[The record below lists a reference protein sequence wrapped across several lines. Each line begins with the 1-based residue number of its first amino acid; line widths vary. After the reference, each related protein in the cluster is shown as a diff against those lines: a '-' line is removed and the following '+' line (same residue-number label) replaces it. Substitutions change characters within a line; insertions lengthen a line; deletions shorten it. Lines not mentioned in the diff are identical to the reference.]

1 MLVIAID
8 YPLDRLVV
16 GGIFLVAGFFVI
28 LCRKSNK
35 EWSDDWNS
43 KDFPIGSGNLWMG
56 KYSKGRLSNA
66 TIILLGLMLLG
77 AGAGFIISAFR
88 G

>member
-1 MLVIAID
+1 MLIIATD

-16 GGIFLVAGFFVI
+16 GGVFSVAGFFVI
-28 LCRKSNK
+28 LCRKSIK

-43 KDFPIGSGNLWMG
+43 KDFPIGSGNLWTG
-56 KYSKGRLSNA
+56 RFSKGRLTNTS
-66 TIILLGLMLLG
+66 IILLGLMLLG
-77 AGAGFIISAFR
+77 AGAGFVISAFR